1 MTLAM
6 REKDKFYNSI
16 DLSKVRITETSE
28 LPGISTHSKILISIN
43 GDSEK
48 ASKLYKSPH
57 FHTEEDNEPNLGIS
71 ISNIDERVSFLKFKP
86 SLEKFTIIRNK
97 DFLQTIKLIFDD
109 GEFIC
114 SPYTLLNLSEGEQI
128 YAKDVKSFSSILGYD
143 INNGK
148 LYIVSKY
155 VKAIEEHSFLDY
167 SYQIRSTYG
176 NVGIVLN
183 DKAGIF
189 IATSKDQ

>member
-1 MTLAM
+1 MIFVM
-6 REKDKFYNSI
+6 IEKDKFYNSI
-16 DLSKVRITETSE
+16 DLSKVRITETSK
-28 LPGISTHSKILISIN
+28 LPGISKHSKILTSIN

-48 ASKLYKSPH
+48 VKKLYKSPH
-57 FHTEEDNEPNLGIS
+57 FHTEEYNEPNLGIS
-71 ISNIDERVSFLKFKP
+71 ISNIDEGVSFLNLKP
-86 SLEKFTIIRNK
+86 SLEEFTIIRNK

-114 SPYTLLNLSEGEQI
+114 SPYTLLNLSECEQI

-143 INNGK
+143 IYDGK
-148 LYIVSKY
+148 LRIVSKY

-167 SYQIRSTYG
+167 SYQIKSTYG
-176 NVGIVLN
+176 NVGIALN

>member
-1 MTLAM
+1 MILVM
-6 REKDKFYNSI
+6 REKDKFYKSI
-16 DLSKVRITETSE
+16 DMSKVRITETSK
-28 LPGISTHSKILISIN
+28 LPGISKHSKILTSIN

-48 ASKLYKSPH
+48 ASKMYKSPY
-57 FHTEEDNEPNLGIS
+57 FHTEEDNEPNYGIS
-71 ISNIDERVSFLKFKP
+71 ISNINESISFLKLKP
-86 SLEKFTIIRNK
+86 SLEEFTIIRNK

-114 SPYTLLNLSEGEQI
+114 SPYTLLNLSECEQI

-143 INNGK
+143 IYNGK
-148 LYIVSKY
+148 LRIVSKY

-167 SYQIRSTYG
+167 SYQIKSTYG
-176 NVGIVLN
+176 NVGIALN

>member
-1 MTLAM
+1 MI
-6 REKDKFYNSI
+6 EKNKFYNSI
-16 DLSKVRITETSE
+16 DLSKVRITETSK
-28 LPGISTHSKILISIN
+28 LPGISKYSKILTSIN
-43 GDSEK
+43 GDSENVK
-48 ASKLYKSPH
+48 KLYKSPH
-57 FHTEEDNEPNLGIS
+57 FHTEKDNEPNYGIS
-71 ISNIDERVSFLKFKP
+71 ISNIDERVSFLNLKP
-86 SLEKFTIIRNK
+86 SLEEFTIIRNK

-114 SPYTLLNLSEGEQI
+114 SPYTLLNLSECEQI

-143 INNGK
+143 IRDGK

-167 SYQIRSTYG
+167 SYQIQSTYG
-176 NVGIVLN
+176 NVGIALN

>member
-1 MTLAM
+1 MTKIM

-16 DLSKVRITETSE
+16 DLSKVRITETIK
-28 LPGISTHSKILISIN
+28 LPGISKHSKILTSIN

-48 ASKLYKSPH
+48 ALKLYKSPH
-57 FHTEEDNEPNLGIS
+57 FHTEENNEPNYGIS
-71 ISNIDERVSFLKFKP
+71 ISNIDESVSFLKFKP
-86 SLEKFTIIRNK
+86 SLEEFTIIRNK

-143 INNGK
+143 IHDGK
-148 LYIVSKY
+148 LRIVSKY

-167 SYQIRSTYG
+167 SYQIKSTYG
-176 NVGIVLN
+176 NVAIALN

-189 IATSKDQ
+189 VVTSKDQ

>member
-1 MTLAM
+1 MIFVM
-6 REKDKFYNSI
+6 IEKNKFYNSI
-16 DLSKVRITETSE
+16 DLSKVRITETSK
-28 LPGISTHSKILISIN
+28 LLGISKYSKILTSIN
-43 GDSEK
+43 GDSENVK
-48 ASKLYKSPH
+48 KLYKSPH
-57 FHTEEDNEPNLGIS
+57 FHTEEDNKPNYGIS
-71 ISNIDERVSFLKFKP
+71 ISNIDERVSFLNLKP
-86 SLEKFTIIRNK
+86 SLEEFTIIRNK

-109 GEFIC
+109 GQFIC
-114 SPYTLLNLSEGEQI
+114 SPYTLLNLSECEQI

-143 INNGK
+143 IRDGK

-167 SYQIRSTYG
+167 SYQIQSTYG
-176 NVGIVLN
+176 NVGIALN

>member
-1 MTLAM
+1 MTKVM

-16 DLSKVRITETSE
+16 DLSKVRITETSK
-28 LPGISTHSKILISIN
+28 LPGISKYSKILTSID

-48 ASKLYKSPH
+48 ALKLYKSPH
-57 FHTEEDNEPNLGIS
+57 FHTEVNNEPNYGIS
-71 ISNIDERVSFLKFKP
+71 ISNIDESVCFLKLKP
-86 SLEKFTIIRNK
+86 SLEEFTIIRNK

-143 INNGK
+143 IHDGK
-148 LYIVSKY
+148 LRIASKY
-155 VKAIEEHSFLDY
+155 VKAIEEHSFLAY
-167 SYQIRSTYG
+167 SYQIKSTYG
-176 NVGIVLN
+176 NVAIALN

-189 IATSKDQ
+189 VVPSKDQ

>member
-1 MTLAM
+1 M

-16 DLSKVRITETSE
+16 DLSKVRITETIK
-28 LPGISTHSKILISIN
+28 LPGISKHSKILTSIN

-48 ASKLYKSPH
+48 ALKLYKSPH
-57 FHTEEDNEPNLGIS
+57 FHTEENNEPNYGIS
-71 ISNIDERVSFLKFKP
+71 ISNIDESVSFLKLKP
-86 SLEKFTIIRNK
+86 SLEEFTIIRNK

-143 INNGK
+143 IHDGK
-148 LYIVSKY
+148 LRIVSKY

-167 SYQIRSTYG
+167 SYQIKSTYG
-176 NVGIVLN
+176 NVAIALN

-189 IATSKDQ
+189 VVTSKDQ